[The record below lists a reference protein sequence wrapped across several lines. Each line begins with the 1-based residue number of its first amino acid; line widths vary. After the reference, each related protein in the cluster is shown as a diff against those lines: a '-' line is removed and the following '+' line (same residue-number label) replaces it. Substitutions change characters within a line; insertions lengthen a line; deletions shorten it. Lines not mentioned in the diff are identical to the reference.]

1 MQWNCRLVQSVC
13 FVCDG
18 HRHDISTL
26 PHSHLYNTPT
36 PLLSISSL
44 LITLFETHTIDK
56 INYSSVFTFASI
68 NKCTLTS
75 TPPFDPPFPS
85 MATVLAPPFLSV
97 RASTPSPRRPQSK
110 RKPPPKQQQQQR
122 AFGNLTHFADVVRK
136 DVEFLK
142 RGFDNGVAWANE
154 TFRIPQVAKKI
165 DDVVW
170 LRNLEDPHAPTCSP
184 PSWPQPWYP
193 GLSGVDLL
201 MSDLKAL
208 ETYAA
213 YFYYLPKIWS
223 KPLPEAYDAQ
233 DVAQYFSVRPHVV
246 VLRILE
252 VISSFALAMISI
264 RTSGFRKFLRL
275 NPEED
280 VDDSSSQYNFG
291 MVLKETLLNLGPTFI
306 KVGQSLS
313 TRPDIIGVEI
323 SKALSEL
330 HDQIPP
336 FPRSVAMKIIEEE
349 LGSPL
354 ESFFSYISEDPIA
367 AASFG
372 QVYFARTTEGNNVA
386 VKVQR
391 PNLHHVV
398 VRDIYILRLGL
409 GLLQKIAKRKSD
421 PRLYA
426 DELGKGFVGELDYT
440 LEAANASKFL
450 EIHSSFTF
458 MHVPKV
464 FPHLCRKRVLTM
476 EWMVGESPTDLLS
489 ISTENSVRNVSEY
502 SERQKADAKRRLL
515 DLVNKGVEA
524 TLVQLLE
531 TGLLHADP
539 HPGNLRYTS
548 SGKIGFLD
556 FGLLCQMEKKHQFA
570 MLASIIHIVN
580 GDWESLV
587 HALTDMDI
595 VRPGSNIRLVTLE
608 LEQALGEVEFKEGI
622 PDVKFSRVLGKI
634 WSVALK
640 YHFRMPP
647 YYTLVLR
654 SLASLE
660 GLAIAADT
668 NFKTFVAAYPYVV
681 RKLLTENSAATRN
694 ILHSVLLNRKKEFQ
708 WQRLSLFL
716 RVGATRKAL
725 QLVASNSENSFDH
738 LPNKTT
744 DTFDVAYLILRIL
757 PSKDGVALRRLLMTA
772 DGASLIRAMVSKE
785 GKLFRQQICKI
796 IADILCQWMIK
807 LFGQGIATT
816 QYSRVILANGP
827 SNKESGQ
834 PPRSSLITY
843 DYNAIFRDRR
853 LRVIFSK
860 VLKSASRDKILMLR
874 FCWASLLII
883 VTASTLACHRVV
895 VSLSEAYLGQL
906 FDAPKRYAVSA

>member
-1 MQWNCRLVQSVC
+1 
-13 FVCDG
+13 
-18 HRHDISTL
+18 
-26 PHSHLYNTPT
+26 
-36 PLLSISSL
+36 
-44 LITLFETHTIDK
+44 
-56 INYSSVFTFASI
+56 
-68 NKCTLTS
+68 
-75 TPPFDPPFPS
+75 
-85 MATVLAPPFLSV
+85 MATAIAPPPPPMSALISA
-97 RASTPSPRRPQSK
+97 RAVAATASSRRPQSK
-110 RKPPPKQQQQQR
+110 KKQQR
-122 AFGNLTHFADVVRK
+122 ALGNFTHFAEVVRK
-136 DVEFLK
+136 DMKFLK
-142 RGFDNGVAWANE
+142 KGIDNGVAWAHE
-154 TFRIPQVAKKI
+154 AFRIPQVAKKI
-165 DDVVW
+165 DDLVW
-170 LRNLEDPHAPTCSP
+170 LRNLEDPLAPAFCA
-184 PSWPQPWYP
+184 PSWPQHWYP
-193 GLSGVDLL
+193 GLTGVDLL

-208 ETYAA
+208 EAYAA
-213 YFYYLPKIWS
+213 YFYYMSKIWS
-223 KPLPEAYDAQ
+223 KPLPEAYDPQ
-233 DVAQYFSVRPHVV
+233 DVAQYFSARPHVV
-246 VLRILE
+246 ALRILE
-252 VISSFALAMISI
+252 VLSSFASAMISI
-264 RTSGFRKFLRL
+264 RTSGFRKFLWL

-280 VDDSSSQYNFG
+280 MDDTSSQYNFG

-313 TRPDIIGVEI
+313 TRPDIIGVEM

-330 HDQIPP
+330 HDQIPH
-336 FPRSVAMKIIEEE
+336 FPRTVAMKIIEEE

-354 ESFFSYISEDPIA
+354 ESFFSYISEEPIA

-372 QVYFARTTEGNNVA
+372 QVYFARTTDGNNVA

-409 GLLQKIAKRKSD
+409 GLVQKIGKRKSD

-426 DELGKGFVGELDYT
+426 DELGRGFVGELDYT
-440 LEAANASKFL
+440 LEAANASKFM
-450 EIHSSFTF
+450 EVHSSFSF
-458 MHVPKV
+458 IHVPKV
-464 FPHLCRKRVLTM
+464 FPHLSRKRVLTM

-489 ISTENSVRNVSEY
+489 LSTGNSVGNVSEY
-502 SERQKADAKRRLL
+502 SERQKVDAKRRLL

-548 SGKIGFLD
+548 SGQIGFLD
-556 FGLLCQMEKKHQFA
+556 FGLLCQMEKRHQFA

-580 GDWESLV
+580 GDWASLV
-587 HALTDMDI
+587 HALIDMDV
-595 VRPGSNIRLVTLE
+595 VRPGTNIRLVTLE
-608 LEQALGEVEFKEGI
+608 LEHALGEVEFKEGI

-660 GLAIAADT
+660 GLAIAADR
-668 NFKTFVAAYPYVV
+668 NFKTFEAAYPYVV

-725 QLVASNSENSFDH
+725 QLVASNSETSLDH
-738 LPNKTT
+738 LSNKAT
-744 DTFDVAYLILRIL
+744 DSLDVAYLILRLL

-772 DGASLIRAMVSKE
+772 DGASLIKAMVSKE
-785 GKLFRQQICKI
+785 GKFFRQQLCKI
-796 IADILCQWMIK
+796 ITDIMCQWMIK
-807 LFGQGIATT
+807 LFGQGITVS
-816 QYSRVILANGP
+816 QSSRVILANGP
-827 SNKESGQ
+827 SNKESGLS
-834 PPRSSLITY
+834 PRSSLPTY
-843 DYNAIFRDRR
+843 DYNAIVRDRR

-860 VLKSASRDKILMLR
+860 VLKSASKDKVLMLR
-874 FCWASLLII
+874 FCWASLLLVI
-883 VTASTLACHRVV
+883 TASILACHRVV
-895 VSLSEAYLGQL
+895 MSLSEAYLGQI

>member
-1 MQWNCRLVQSVC
+1 
-13 FVCDG
+13 
-18 HRHDISTL
+18 
-26 PHSHLYNTPT
+26 
-36 PLLSISSL
+36 
-44 LITLFETHTIDK
+44 
-56 INYSSVFTFASI
+56 
-68 NKCTLTS
+68 
-75 TPPFDPPFPS
+75 
-85 MATVLAPPFLSV
+85 MATAIAPPPPPTSAALLPV
-97 RASTPSPRRPQSK
+97 RAFAATASSRRPQSK
-110 RKPPPKQQQQQR
+110 KKAQR
-122 AFGNLTHFADVVRK
+122 AFGNFSHFAQVVGK
-136 DVEFLK
+136 DMEFLK
-142 RGFDNGVAWANE
+142 RGFHNGVAWANE
-154 TFRIPQVAKKI
+154 TFRIPQVAEKI
-165 DDVVW
+165 DHLVW
-170 LRNLEDPHAPTCSP
+170 LRNLEDPLAPPLSP

-193 GLSGVDLL
+193 GLSAVDLL

-208 ETYAA
+208 EAYAA
-213 YFYYLPKIWS
+213 YFYYLSKVWS
-223 KPLPEAYDAQ
+223 KPLPEAYDPQ
-233 DVAQYFSVRPHVV
+233 DVAQYFSVRPHVLA
-246 VLRILE
+246 LRILE
-252 VISSFALAMISI
+252 VLSSFASAMISI
-264 RTSGFRKFLRL
+264 RTSGFRKFLQL

-280 VDDSSSQYNFG
+280 VDDTSSQYNFG
-291 MVLKETLLNLGPTFI
+291 TVLKETLLNLGPTFI

-313 TRPDIIGVEI
+313 TRPDIIGVEM

-336 FPRSVAMKIIEEE
+336 FPRTVAMKIVEEE

-354 ESFFSYISEDPIA
+354 ESLFSYISEEPIA

-372 QVYFARTTEGNNVA
+372 QVYFARTTDGNNVA

-409 GLLQKIAKRKSD
+409 GLLKKIAKRKSD

-426 DELGKGFVGELDYT
+426 DELGRGFIGELDYT
-440 LEAANASKFL
+440 LEAANASKFQ
-450 EIHSSFTF
+450 EIHSSFAF

-464 FPHLCRKRVLTM
+464 FPHLSRKRVLTM

-489 ISTENSVRNVSEY
+489 LSAGNSVEDVSEY
-502 SERQKADAKRRLL
+502 SERQKVDAKRRLL

-548 SGKIGFLD
+548 SGQIGFLD
-556 FGLLCQMEKKHQFA
+556 FGLLCQMEKRHQFA

-580 GDWESLV
+580 GDWASLV
-587 HALTDMDI
+587 HALIDMDV
-595 VRPGSNIRLVTLE
+595 VRPGTNIRVVTLE
-608 LEQALGEVEFKEGI
+608 LEQALGEVEFKNGI

-660 GLAIAADT
+660 GLAIAADQ
-668 NFKTFVAAYPYVV
+668 NFKTFEAAYPYVV
-681 RKLLTENSAATRN
+681 RKLLTENSAATRK

-716 RVGATRKAL
+716 RIGATRKAL
-725 QLVASNSENSFDH
+725 QLVASNNETSFDH
-738 LPNKTT
+738 LPNKAT
-744 DTFDVAYLILRIL
+744 DTFGIAYLVLRLL
-757 PSKDGVALRRLLMTA
+757 PSKDGAALRRLLMTA
-772 DGASLIRAMVSKE
+772 DGASLVKAMVSKE
-785 GKLFRQQICKI
+785 GKFFRQQICKI
-796 IADILCQWMIK
+796 ISDIMCQWMIK
-807 LFGQGIATT
+807 LFGQGITVT
-816 QYSRVILANGP
+816 QYSRGILANGS
-827 SNKESGQ
+827 SNVESGLS
-834 PPRSSLITY
+834 PRSSVPTY
-843 DYNAIFRDRR
+843 DYNSIFRDRR

-874 FCWASLLII
+874 FSWASLVII
-883 VTASTLACHRVV
+883 ITASTLACHQVV
-895 VSLSEAYLGQL
+895 VSLSEAYLGKL